1 MIIAS
6 GFREQENPNFR
17 YLFAFEKH
25 ASQSRRKSAQLV
37 DNTHDGAAS
46 GGYPPALRSTVAS
59 AASTGRNGSK
69 GKNAENKGLSVW
81 SQICSPSTSGTI
93 SGGGAVRPGGKRPL
107 GGFAVAD
114 EYVAYPQ
121 YSFTVTVTF

>member
-37 DNTHDGAAS
+37 DNTHDVAHREGTLLHCGAQSRAQ
-46 GGYPPALRSTVAS
+46 PARGETEA
-59 AASTGRNGSK
+59 K
-69 GKNAENKGLSVW
+69 GKTRKTKDLAFGHKF
-81 SQICSPSTSGTI
+81 
-93 SGGGAVRPGGKRPL
+93 APL
-107 GGFAVAD
+107 AR
-114 EYVAYPQ
+114 
-121 YSFTVTVTF
+121 